1 MTEHLP
7 ECRWPQYAK
16 ALLWGSVSRSNRERV
31 SCICKEL
38 LACEVRVAHEE
49 RARIV
54 AGINAWCDD
63 DPVISRADPNDVWH
77 YASGVRFTRQRIER
91 GDFSE

>member
-7 ECRWPQYAK
+7 ECNYEKNP
-16 ALLWGSVSRSNRERV
+16 ERNA
-31 SCICKEL
+31 CICQRL
-38 LACEVRVAHEE
+38 RACEQRVAHEE

-54 AGINAWCDD
+54 AGINAWCVD

-91 GDFSE
+91 GDFNE